1 MSSNDEEDG
10 EEDEEEEEE
19 EEEDAASGCS
29 MVDQAVNLRSGLR
42 VFVFPTVVTLCG
54 LVWAATTGKTESS
67 PLECLAR
74 ARVFSL
80 LALGSACGKGDPL
93 LCGSPPCACSPCC
106 VLAAC
111 GLL

>member
-42 VFVFPTVVTLCG
+42 VFVFPTG
-54 LVWAATTGKTESS
+54 DPVWAA
-67 PLECLAR
+67 
-74 ARVFSL
+74 
-80 LALGSACGKGDPL
+80 LGRDDGQDRI
-93 LCGSPPCACSPCC
+93 
-106 VLAAC
+106 
-111 GLL
+111 

>member
-1 MSSNDEEDG
+1 M
-10 EEDEEEEEE
+10 
-19 EEEDAASGCS
+19 CFR
-29 MVDQAVNLRSGLR
+29 L
-42 VFVFPTVVTLCG
+42 VTLCG

-67 PLECLAR
+67 PLQCLAR

-80 LALGSACGKGDPL
+80 LALDLRAGKVV
-93 LCGSPPCACSPCC
+93 LCCVALRRVRVGR

>member
-1 MSSNDEEDG
+1 M
-10 EEDEEEEEE
+10 
-19 EEEDAASGCS
+19 
-29 MVDQAVNLRSGLR
+29 
-42 VFVFPTVVTLCG
+42 TLCG

-80 LALGSACGKGDPL
+80 LALDLRAGKVT
-93 LCGSPPCACSPCC
+93 LCCVALRRVRVPR

-111 GLL
+111 WPRVVSCEREDTREGASVSEQVLNVLIE